1 MDFNETSGNAVGY
14 GETHV
19 DGPGE
24 HIAAMDAAA
33 MPRRYEPALAG
44 TPSGSGELSAVQ
56 GLAPVRPRRVRAAR
70 SRRHHMPPWPVV
82 APALAGSV
90 AVVIATTVALLS
102 SSDVSTTV
110 IPTTAV
116 AVGAWCA
123 ALQYMY
129 WGGMLGP
136 LTLGTAIASV
146 VAGAIGLAGASV
158 AVMLLPGM
166 DVVHR
171 TELLIVGGGV
181 AIGAALYDILRR
193 RFGPRRRVLIV
204 GADGGGAD
212 LIDEL
217 RSREDLPLECVGM
230 VDDKAHPL
238 TVLGCLD
245 DLPTVV
251 ERERPDVIVLAGVDD
266 RARAIQRI
274 FEVSRFRFR
283 LVELSHFYEDAF
295 GRLPLHNLTPAWF
308 MGLLHLHRRPYSRAS
323 KRAFDLVVTAIA
335 IVPVMLLLPLVA
347 LLVRCSGPGAILFRQ
362 VRLGEGGNL
371 FEIYKFRTM
380 VVDAER
386 QGVAVWASAAD
397 PRITPVGRFLRRTRL
412 DELPQLWN
420 VLRGDMSIVGPR
432 PERPEFLELLAQE
445 VPFWERRHLVKPGI
459 TGWAQ
464 IRCGYTD
471 DSLGAAEKL
480 SHDLYYLKHR
490 SLLLDLAIAAKTASI
505 LVRGTGAH

>member
-1 MDFNETSGNAVGY
+1 
-14 GETHV
+14 
-19 DGPGE
+19 
-24 HIAAMDAAA
+24 
-33 MPRRYEPALAG
+33 
-44 TPSGSGELSAVQ
+44 
-56 GLAPVRPRRVRAAR
+56 
-70 SRRHHMPPWPVV
+70 
-82 APALAGSV
+82 
-90 AVVIATTVALLS
+90 
-102 SSDVSTTV
+102 
-110 IPTTAV
+110 
-116 AVGAWCA
+116 
-123 ALQYMY
+123 
-129 WGGMLGP
+129 
-136 LTLGTAIASV
+136 
-146 VAGAIGLAGASV
+146 
-158 AVMLLPGM
+158 
-166 DVVHR
+166 
-171 TELLIVGGGV
+171 
-181 AIGAALYDILRR
+181 
-193 RFGPRRRVLIV
+193 
-204 GADGGGAD
+204 
-212 LIDEL
+212 
-217 RSREDLPLECVGM
+217 M

-335 IVPVMLLLPLVA
+335 IVPVTLLLPLVA
-347 LLVRCSGPGAILFRQ
+347 LLVRCSGPGAILFKQ

-397 PRITPVGRFLRRTRL
+397 PRITPVGRFLRRARL